1 MKEKKAA
8 RLSSLDAFR
17 GLTIA
22 GMILVNTPGTWESVY
37 GPLQHA
43 PWHGWTPTD
52 LIFPFFL
59 FIIGVAMT
67 FSFGKFEGPRRA
79 LYWKITRR
87 SSIIFALGLFLNL
100 FPEFDFANLRV
111 AGVLPRIGVVYFF
124 ASIIFINTSFRS
136 LAWTTGGLL
145 AGYWAMMALIPVPGH
160 GAGVLTPE
168 GNLAAYVDS
177 FLLPGRMWQGTWD
190 PEGLLSTIPA
200 IATTLLGVFAGHL
213 LHSRSNRT
221 EITAWLFVSGWA
233 LCLAGLFWGIW
244 FPINKNIWT
253 SSYVLFTAGA
263 AHQFLGVC
271 YWLIDVKNYGKWFRP
286 AIAIGMNP
294 IALYVLSG
302 MLISVLYAI
311 PIASGASVQSWI
323 FQTLFASWASALNA
337 SLAFALSYVVL
348 WWLVA
353 ELLYRRRVFIKI

>member
-1 MKEKKAA
+1 
-8 RLSSLDAFR
+8 
-17 GLTIA
+17 
-22 GMILVNTPGTWESVY
+22 MILVNNPGTWNAVY
-37 GPLQHA
+37 PPLQHA
-43 PWHGWTPTD
+43 EWHGWTPTD

-59 FIIGVAMT
+59 FIVGVAMT
-67 FSFGKFEGPRRA
+67 FSFARFEGPRAA

-87 SSIIFALGLFLNL
+87 SLIIFALGLFLNL
-100 FPEFDFANLRV
+100 FPTFDFSEIRV
-111 AGVLPRIGVVYFF
+111 AGVLPRIAVVYFF
-124 ASIIFINTSFRS
+124 ASIIYINTTRRS
-136 LAWTTGGLL
+136 LAWTTAGLL
-145 AGYWAMMALIPVPGH
+145 VGYWLAMRFVPVPGH

-168 GNLAAYVDS
+168 GNLAAYLDS
-177 FLLPGRMWQGTWD
+177 ILLPGRMWQGSWD

-200 IATTLLGVFAGHL
+200 IATTLLGIFTGHL
-213 LHSRSNRT
+213 LRSDRERT

-233 LCLAGLFWGIW
+233 LCLAGLVWGIW

-271 YWLIDVKNYGKWFRP
+271 YWLIDVKDHGKWFAP
-286 AIAIGMNP
+286 AIAVGMNP
-294 IALYVLSG
+294 IALYVLSS

-311 PIASGASVQSWI
+311 PIASGASVQTWI
-323 FQTLFASWASALNA
+323 FQNLFASWTTLINA

-353 ELLYRRRVFIKI
+353 EVFYRRRIFIKI